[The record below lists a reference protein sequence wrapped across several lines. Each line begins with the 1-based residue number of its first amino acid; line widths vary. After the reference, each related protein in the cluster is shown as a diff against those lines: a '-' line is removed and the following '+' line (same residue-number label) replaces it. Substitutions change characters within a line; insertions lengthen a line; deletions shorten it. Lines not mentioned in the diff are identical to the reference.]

1 MTLAWIGCCFSK
13 MVSSQISLESFLLS
27 WLPCAG
33 FLACRCRSTMWEL
46 NRLVKPGFLNPRCS
60 FGNAGVC
67 RCHTSTS
74 VEITMVCELFLT
86 AQHLGCSPPK
96 NNLETRILQF
106 LAGFLVDFLSQ
117 ATQCW
122 IEVNAAKTAVKHGE
136 ARLVRWGFAGGC
148 CVNSFWSH
156 RYLVPT

>member
-1 MTLAWIGCCFSK
+1 MYVARIASFLFPHMTLAWIGCCFSK

-33 FLACRCRSTMWEL
+33 CLA
-46 NRLVKPGFLNPRCS
+46 RCS